1 MKFNVLNDGNPTNRL
16 FATVPKKNFE
26 LAIEARNKK
35 YKAQYKEKHFN
46 KFKQPLVYE
55 TYEEIS

>member
-1 MKFNVLNDGNPTNRL
+1 VKFNVLNDGNPANRL

-46 KFKQPLVYE
+46 KFKQP
-55 TYEEIS
+55 